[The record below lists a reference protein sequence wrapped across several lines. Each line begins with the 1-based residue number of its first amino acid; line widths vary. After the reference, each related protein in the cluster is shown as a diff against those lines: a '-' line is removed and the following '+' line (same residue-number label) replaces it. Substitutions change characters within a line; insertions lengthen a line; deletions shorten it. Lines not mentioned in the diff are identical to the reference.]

1 MNTAADDKKPPLAP
15 KPKILDQLTSKLPS
29 SLMSRPSS
37 ASRGPKPPIAP
48 KPKLLQDS
56 EEKCCLYT
64 NNNLNRCTNGKLLCS
79 EEEFNE
85 ENTCSTYSESE
96 SFQIMDDGYIML
108 PDNETLTNERDD
120 SDNEEGQLYERSSD
134 AEVLNSTDNIDGNGM
149 VELEEAVEPDQ
160 TEDTVSLETDET
172 GDAVST
178 NTVEA
183 CTEVVESVEALS
195 NDGTSDS
202 ENRGEAEAVDS
213 GAGPQDN
220 DTGRESDQ
228 DLGEVAEDVGTSEG
242 DEEYQKD
249 QILDDTSCGISEEN
263 NPNQSPPVS
272 EGSDDLNEQSD
283 PEKEDQENVE
293 VNEARE
299 DQVVELC
306 ENMVPEEQETQ
317 DYLVFSSDAEQL
329 QLAKQIDPCSLILD
343 PNLLDETVTVEPD
356 LSLSV
361 EDAAATIDM
370 GNETNMLEE
379 FTENE
384 TNDIMNLEDQVAMEK
399 SENVESSNF
408 PCDVF
413 EEEQS
418 FPTLEDDIVEDD
430 FTLEETHAFID
441 MEKPSNECEGLDQE
455 LVCEKKDEIFPNDTE
470 ENVYSLAGT
479 DDLSDENAK
488 AEDCSTVENI
498 NNVNTLEDEALSKLE
513 ELVVEPEET
522 ETVCTD
528 VNDYTICNQ
537 DHCGLQAELC
547 TVTLPKDL
555 SVDYLFN
562 RPALLDDSELF
573 GDDNEGLIVPY
584 MEDIEQEKSEDT
596 ISEEHVYEE
605 AGLDTDGENL
615 NFIAVD
621 RKTIVTRTRSY
632 SGKVPGYVPE
642 TVPEESDLQNTN
654 EYCTVALDKSDQHLG
669 ESEQL
674 DINRAMLSKSR
685 RFILYPRSYSVE
697 GRDMPMSVYRE
708 NDGVENCGMKRNDDN
723 LSLPC
728 VIGSSGSFSQR
739 SYLSSSGMSTPS
751 SVVDIPP
758 PFELACITKKPVTKS
773 SPSLL
778 MENESPDKPKKKKLS
793 FKRFLTLRFKKK
805 TENKVHVDV
814 NVSSSR
820 SSSESSHQGPLRL
833 LELDRRSL
841 GSSPQLKS
849 RSGKSRASDSPST
862 FLFYKDGKRKG
873 THKTFSRS
881 VSRVESFEDRSR
893 PPFMALPLT
902 KPRSISFPNADT
914 SDYENIPAM
923 NSDYE
928 NIQIPPRRPSRTGTF
943 TEFFEDPCRALS
955 SANENDGYVDMSS
968 FNAFESNPQT
978 PDQETESAYTEPYR
992 VCPVPVVDVTSD
1004 EDEGKS
1010 SGEED
1015 SLVEHSKSDGQSR
1028 AFYIAKEL
1036 VDSEKVYVEGLKLL
1050 HVDFREAIQ
1059 KVNCEQSEP
1068 VVEEE
1073 SLTAI
1078 LCELPQVYELHQD
1091 ILKELEERITDW
1103 EAHTRIADVILS
1115 RRPQFNVFNTYLT
1128 EFDRNIALLDECCQ
1142 KSQIFASAVQ
1152 QFEEQQSPGCA
1163 NVSVKHQLL
1172 KVILR
1177 ILQYRML
1184 LTDYLNN
1191 LSPDS
1196 SEYEDTQ
1203 AALVIVSE
1211 VADRAND
1218 SMRQGENLLRLVH
1231 IEYSVR
1237 GQRDLLQPGRVF
1249 VKEGTLMKVSRKN
1262 RHPRHLFLMNDVL
1275 LYTYPQQDGKYRLKN
1290 TLSLS
1295 DMKISKPIIDKVQNA
1310 LKIEGADY
1318 SIILSASSCSERE
1331 DWYHVL
1337 SRAVADHSRGRA
1349 SPSSRGGQAHFHTWR
1364 PGSGSLTPAREKLW
1378 MCLGE
1383 KPPTLVPVSHVMM
1396 CMNCAS
1402 DFSLTLRRHHCHAC
1416 GKIVCR
1422 SCSRNKCPLKY
1433 LKDRLAKVCDQCYT
1447 ELKKRGMVC
1456 GVPQK
1461 AITLS
1466 RTGRPLSAVF
1476 QSIHPTALWKQRKN
1490 PSALSQVAASAE
1502 GSSMNGPLRRCKRNK
1517 RHLKKDVCHQKTKGL
1532 IKLSTLQDKVATES
1546 LPLLGFTVKLPGK
1559 VEGGTEPALVF
1570 QLYHKKTLYYTFQSE
1585 DAYTAQRWVEAIE
1598 EATVL

>member
-1 MNTAADDKKPPLAP
+1 MNTTADDKKPPLAP

-29 SLMSRPSS
+29 SLMSRPLS

-48 KPKLLQDS
+48 KPKLIQDS
-56 EEKCCLYT
+56 EDKCCLYT
-64 NNNLNRCTNGKLLCS
+64 NNNLNRCTNGKLLFS

-85 ENTCSTYSESE
+85 ENTCSTRSESE
-96 SFQIMDDGYIML
+96 GFQIMDDGYIML

-120 SDNEEGQLYERSSD
+120 SDNEERQLFELSCD
-134 AEVLNSTDNIDGNGM
+134 AEVLNSTDSIDRNGE
-149 VELEEAVEPDQ
+149 VELEEALEPDQ
-160 TEDTVSLETDET
+160 TEDNVSLETYET
-172 GDAVST
+172 GDTESS

-183 CTEVVESVEALS
+183 CTELVESVEAL
-195 NDGTSDS
+195 NDDRTSDS
-202 ENRGEAEAVDS
+202 EHREGAEAVDS
-213 GAGPQDN
+213 GAGAQDN
-220 DTGRESDQ
+220 DTGGESAQ
-228 DLGEVAEDVGTSEG
+228 DLGEVAEDVITND
-242 DEEYQKD
+242 DENQKD
-249 QILDDTSCGISEEN
+249 QILDDDTSCGISEEN
-263 NPNQSPPVS
+263 NPNQSPS
-272 EGSDDLNEQSD
+272 LIEGSDDLNEQTD
-283 PEKEDQENVE
+283 PEKGDQENLE
-293 VNEARE
+293 DLSLNQECE

-317 DYLVFSSDAEQL
+317 DYLVFSSNAQQL
-329 QLAKQIDPCSLILD
+329 QLAKQIVPCSLILD
-343 PNLLDETVTVEPD
+343 ANLLDETVTVEPD

-361 EDAAATIDM
+361 GDDVATINMD
-370 GNETNMLEE
+370 NETNMLEE

-384 TNDIMNLEDQVAMEK
+384 TNDIMNLEK
-399 SENVESSNF
+399 SENIES
-408 PCDVF
+408 F
-413 EEEQS
+413 EEEQNV
-418 FPTLEDDIVEDD
+418 PTLEDDIVEDD
-430 FTLEETHAFID
+430 SAPEETHAYID
-441 MEKPSNECEGLDQE
+441 IEKPSHECEGLDQE
-455 LVCEKKDEIFPNDTE
+455 LVYEKKDDEIFPSDTE
-470 ENVYSLAGT
+470 ENVYSLAGA
-479 DDLSDENAK
+479 DDLSDESAK
-488 AEDCSTVENI
+488 SVDTSTVENI
-498 NNVNTLEDEALSKLE
+498 NNINTFEDEALSKLE

-537 DHCGLQAELC
+537 DHYGLQAELC
-547 TVTLPKDL
+547 TITLPEDL

-573 GDDNEGLIVPY
+573 SDDNEGLIVPY

-615 NFIAVD
+615 NFVAVD

-654 EYCTVALDKSDQHLG
+654 EYCTVALDKSNQHLG

-674 DINRAMLSKSR
+674 DINRTMLSKSR

-708 NDGVENCGMKRNDDN
+708 NDGVENCGIKRNDDN
-723 LSLPC
+723 LFLPC

-778 MENESPDKPKKKKLS
+778 MENESSDKPKKKKLS

-841 GSSPQLKS
+841 SSSPQMKS
-849 RSGKSRASDSPST
+849 RSGKARASDSPST

-928 NIQIPPRRPSRTGTF
+928 NIQIPLRRPSRTGTF

-992 VCPVPVVDVTSD
+992 VCPVSLVPVVDVTSD

-1015 SLVEHSKSDGQSR
+1015 SLVEHNKTDGQSR

-1036 VDSEKVYVEGLKLL
+1036 VDSEKVYVESLKLL

-1059 KVNCEQSEP
+1059 KANCEQSEP

-1073 SLTAI
+1073 NLTAI

-1091 ILKELEERITDW
+1091 ILKELEERINDW

-1152 QFEEQQSPGCA
+1152 QFEQSPACA

-1172 KVILR
+1172 KVVLR
-1177 ILQYRML
+1177 VLQYRML

-1295 DMKISKPIIDKVQNA
+1295 GMKISKPIIDKVQNA

-1349 SPSSRGGQAHFHTWR
+1349 SPSSVE
-1364 PGSGSLTPAREKLW
+1364 AREKLW

-1447 ELKKRGMVC
+1447 ELKKRGVEC
-1456 GVPQK
+1456 PTPGDNL
-1461 AITLS
+1461 LS
-1466 RTGRPLSAVF
+1466 RSSGRPLSAVF

-1490 PSALSQVAASAE
+1490 PSALTQVAASAE

-1517 RHLKKDVCHQKTKGL
+1517 RHWKNLWFVIKDKVLYTYTT
-1532 IKLSTLQDKVATES
+1532 SEDKVATES
-1546 LPLLGFTVKLPGK
+1546 LPLLGFTVKLSGK
-1559 VEGGTEPALVF
+1559 VEGGMEASLVF
-1570 QLYHKKTLYYTFQSE
+1570 QLYHKKTLYYTFQAE
-1585 DAYTAQRWVEAIE
+1585 NTYTAQRWVEAIE